1 MRRADRLFRIVQLL
15 RAGRLSTARSLAQ
28 KLEVSERT
36 IYRDIQELQLS
47 GMPIEGE
54 AGVGYTLRR
63 DFDIPPL
70 MFDRQEITALVLGAR
85 MVKAWGGTE
94 MAEAA
99 NNALRK
105 IEVVLPPDLRD
116 RIDQVQLYA
125 PGFRVSKELRH
136 RLDSLHH
143 ATIDRSV
150 LDVEY
155 SSEAGDLTRRR
166 IRPLALVFWGGVWT
180 LVGWCELRR
189 DFRSFRVDR
198 MQFISILDEIFTP
211 QAGQTLADFLKQVRA
226 QSPDQ
231 TGR

>member
-1 MRRADRLFRIVQLL
+1 
-15 RAGRLSTARSLAQ
+15 
-28 KLEVSERT
+28 
-36 IYRDIQELQLS
+36 
-47 GMPIEGE
+47 
-54 AGVGYTLRR
+54 
-63 DFDIPPL
+63 
-70 MFDRQEITALVLGAR
+70 
-85 MVKAWGGTE
+85 
-94 MAEAA
+94 
-99 NNALRK
+99 
-105 IEVVLPPDLRD
+105 LRD

-143 ATIDRSV
+143 AAIDRSV